1 MHSNPAL
8 RIAKPLPTMYSENKA
23 RQLAEQYSYLKGM
36 EINGREIVGI
46 EVPEVRLKIGLAELR
61 VKKQKDPD
69 YENMEI
75 ERLKKGNNWKVLL
88 RLDNGDSY
96 DLEHGLELMNHFSES
111 LKNSA
116 PSFKTT
122 ESIYKAPIEKP
133 IKKHPILS
141 KFSKIL
147 LKIVIGVIIGVLV
160 LLLGKIM
167 FNL

>member
-1 MHSNPAL
+1 
-8 RIAKPLPTMYSENKA
+8 MYSENKA

-36 EINGREIVGI
+36 EINGRVIVGI
-46 EVPEVRLKIGLAELR
+46 EVPEVRLKIGLAELNAR
-61 VKKQKDPD
+61 RKNDPD
-69 YENMEI
+69 YENREI
-75 ERLKKGNNWKVLL
+75 EHLKKGDNWKVLL
-88 RLDNGDSY
+88 RVDNGDSY
-96 DLEHGLELMNHFSES
+96 ELEHGLELMNHFSES

-147 LKIVIGVIIGVLV
+147 LKIVIGVIIGVIIGLIV